1 MRTSTHRLVIG
12 RRQALAVVAYGGVVI
27 ALLAVSLLLVAD
39 LRDKAAE
46 VAAAQMRLD
55 QLSERSQP
63 SLLASSA
70 SNAGVSGSPFLDGK
84 TITIAGAALQQRIEA
99 AAAQAASQCRQRGE
113 AGALVDGDK
122 LDPRQQA
129 HESRLG
135 ATDDPGQP
143 GRRPRALQRAHEGH
157 DVTGIADS
165 REPQDAHALRWR
177 NGMSHAE
184 DFALADRGG
193 GAAETDS
200 RRRDAI

>member
-99 AAAQAASQCRQRGE
+99 AVAKANGLLTSSQLQLDGPDAKNGFINLKAPAWRSASPLCRLNWAPFVG
-113 AGALVDGDK
+113 
-122 LDPRQQA
+122 PRVV
-129 HESRLG
+129 EFK
-135 ATDDPGQP
+135 
-143 GRRPRALQRAHEGH
+143 
-157 DVTGIADS
+157 V
-165 REPQDAHALRWR
+165 
-177 NGMSHAE
+177 
-184 DFALADRGG
+184 
-193 GAAETDS
+193 
-200 RRRDAI
+200 